1 MALEFLLGSWH
12 DSQGNLVEVTESAR
26 GCQVLLLRPGQK
38 RGRRFAAYEEDGA
51 ILCGRYLLDLREADR
66 LQWCQRSDAQ
76 KTSTWWRGP
85 PEAPLDTPIAPQSE
99 TKFKPPEDAKARGR
113 SELLCP
119 RCGESLHQ
127 EHLMLCFQNLPAD
140 VLCKIRFTEKLLRR
154 MQRPQVLDIL
164 LDNFGEEPWPLL
176 FACCWL
182 LISEPAWAIC
192 LFHARREMLSLLTG
206 PLLSSLA
213 TPNPSEW
220 LSRLKGAD
228 DFGPVTPG
236 CLRLPSHVAVHFV
249 HTAQELADACAACAG
264 ADMLGLDCEHCGFE
278 SNRRVALLQVATCN
292 ACFVVDVLTLGEEL
306 GELLGILSAKAIA
319 FDFQSDARLLAQQNL
334 QVPVV
339 RDLRCEGGLR
349 RLVQRTLQ
357 VDLCKA
363 EQCSRWSRRPLRASQ
378 LHYAAL
384 DAWVLLL

>member
-26 GCQVLLLRPGQK
+26 GCQVLLLRPGPKWGRSAAAASPPTRKMAPFSAGATFWTSARLIGSSGASAAMRK
-38 RGRRFAAYEEDGA
+38 RPQPGGVDRR
-51 ILCGRYLLDLREADR
+51 
-66 LQWCQRSDAQ
+66 
-76 KTSTWWRGP
+76 
-85 PEAPLDTPIAPQSE
+85 
-99 TKFKPPEDAKARGR
+99 R